1 MRNDFLPCFAC
12 WMFHKDDVAAEI
24 CNPFGVDESV
34 VTFASLGV
42 TPWCLVHHCFACS
55 GHQPVRDD

>member
-1 MRNDFLPCFAC
+1 
-12 WMFHKDDVAAEI
+12 MFHKDDVAAEI